1 MVSDDTQGR
10 ARPSKGRMVEIAL
23 RVLVPLAFVVLTVF
37 NVISLVNES
46 RGTTT
51 TGSPTPAQQV
61 VLATLGEIGSSP
73 SAQHTLEAM
82 ARKRPDLYLGLGD
95 LSDEG
100 VGSESKWCALVRS
113 FIGPVAPFQ
122 LVAGRDEEDGSTA
135 AHLAALAACLPDRL
149 QAQGQYPAQYYFE
162 LGKLARVIAIA
173 PNLTIDGHYYYY
185 NKGSAEY
192 AWLKNAITG
201 ARTEGTHWIIVA
213 MNDDCISAGQYYCDI
228 NQDLMSLLI
237 DDHVDLVLSA
247 RDHSYQRSAQ
257 IATSSGGCPQVK
269 INTFNAHCRVS
280 SSSTTMHRHAGTV
293 FAVVGSASSNLYNIN
308 ASNPVTHYMA
318 ASMGQNHD
326 PRRGFLLLSVTDS
339 TLSGTFEPSSP
350 GTFTDH
356 FTIHAAKRASS
367 GSTSTSTSS
376 TRP

>member
-10 ARPSKGRMVEIAL
+10 ARRSTGRKVEIAF
-23 RVLVPLAFVVLTVF
+23 RILVPIAFVVLTVF
-37 NVISLVNES
+37 NVVSLVDES
-46 RGTTT
+46 RNTTT
-51 TGSPTPAQQV
+51 AVSPTPAQQV
-61 VLATLGEIGSSP
+61 VLATVGEIGSSL
-73 SAQHTLEAM
+73 SAQDTLEAM

-135 AHLAALAACLPDRL
+135 AHLDALAACLPDRL
-149 QAQGQYPAQYYFE
+149 QAQGQYPAQYYFD
-162 LGKLARVIAIA
+162 LGKLARVIVIA

-192 AWLKNAITG
+192 DWLKNAITG
-201 ARTEGTHWIIVA
+201 AQTQGTHWTIVA
-213 MNDDCISAGQYYCDI
+213 MNDDCISAGQYYCDV

-247 RDHSYQRSAQ
+247 RDHSYQRSTQ
-257 IATSSGGCPQVK
+257 ITTRSGGCPVVK
-269 INTFNAHCRVS
+269 INTFSTHCRVS
-280 SSSTTMHRHAGTV
+280 SSSAAMHRHAGTV
-293 FAVVGSASSNLYNIN
+293 FVVVGSASSNLYNIN
-308 ASNPVTHYMA
+308 ESNPVSHYMA
-318 ASMGQNHD
+318 ASMGQNRD
-326 PRRGFLLLSVTDS
+326 PRRGFLLLTVTGS
-339 TLSGTFEPSSP
+339 KLSGAFEPSSP

-356 FTIHAAKRASS
+356 FTIHATKRASP
-367 GSTSTSTSS
+367 GSTSTSS
-376 TRP
+376 TGP